1 MKALCVRALFFF
13 TLCIIAVSISTPS
26 TADAQYGGSTS
37 YSSKVNRLDD
47 DEVDDLPIPILFG
60 VTLKMIWPNFG
71 DPRGEDGERE
81 HEGLDIMAPEGA
93 PIVSPTE
100 AVVIRTGTGSGSGK
114 YVTTANPG
122 GERFVY
128 MHLSEILVRS
138 GEELDEGDIIGY
150 VGDTG
155 NASGGA
161 PHLHFEIR
169 DGRRAEDPF
178 PRITKVFTL
187 EDKIDFLEDAIE
199 EVDDE
204 DEFVE
209 FVVQH
214 YQGELWQAKNLGIE
228 LPDDIEKELKN
239 TPTTSGSGTLASGD
253 LTLNSQGPLVT
264 SLQGFLIAKNT
275 GPAARALAAAGATGY
290 FGPITQR
297 ALIEYQLAHGITPAT
312 GYFGPLTRAYILAN
326 EK

>member
-1 MKALCVRALFFF
+1 MKALYIPTVSFLALIG
-13 TLCIIAVSISTPS
+13 IITCISTPFV
-26 TADAQYGGSTS
+26 ADAQYGGYSS
-37 YSSKVNRLDD
+37 YSTKVNRLDD

-93 PIVSPTE
+93 PIVSPTD
-100 AVVIRTGTGSGSGK
+100 AVVLRTGTGDSSGK

-138 GEELDEGDIIGY
+138 GDELDAGGIIGY

-155 NASGGA
+155 NAKGGA

-187 EDKIDFLEDAIE
+187 EDKIEFLEDAID
-199 EVDDE
+199 EVSDE
-204 DEFVE
+204 DELIE
-209 FVVQH
+209 FVVGH

-228 LPDDIEKELKN
+228 LPEDIEKELGVL
-239 TPTTSGSGTLASGD
+239 PTTSGSGTLSSGD
-253 LTLNSQGPLVT
+253 LTLDSQGPLVA
-264 SLQGFLIAKNT
+264 SLQGFLIAKDT

-290 FGPITQR
+290 FGPVTQR
-297 ALIEYQLAHGITPAT
+297 ALIEYQTAHGITPAT